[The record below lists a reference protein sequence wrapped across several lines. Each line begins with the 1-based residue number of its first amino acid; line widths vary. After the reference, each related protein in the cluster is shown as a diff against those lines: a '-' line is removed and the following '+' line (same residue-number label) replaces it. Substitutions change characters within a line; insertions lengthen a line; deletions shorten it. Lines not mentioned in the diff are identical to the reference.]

1 MAERTVNAR
10 QLEVL
15 KWIAEGCPD
24 DVMTGDTHKVTARA
38 LESRGLVKVSGSG
51 ASWKAQTTDAGR
63 YFVEH
68 GEYPAGHWSKGRAK
82 TSKVATASASGEP
95 RGPGP
100 GRVTALRPVDQ
111 MIADLITSGGTLT
124 VASPQDSY
132 WEGLAASAAQ
142 FHKVPAGK
150 ILKVER
156 GRDWTERVLRLEDQP
171 AWMRAELGTVPVS
184 DELRQPHPVVRA
196 LRDDRQRLRM
206 KGETRTRA
214 LRILDAIAK
223 ACQARAYPI
232 SAPTAGRGYGDPQG
246 YLTITIR
253 GQAHMLDLVEV
264 HDQVP
269 HQPTALELR
278 NKARNSWAYIPDH
291 DAVPSGRLRLTPLS
305 GWAVHQKAFADTKTI
320 RLEDRLPVVLQ
331 ELELRAAAQEERD
344 RRIAAERQERRRRWR
359 QFRDEAEVAVR
370 DAHRAGILRQQVEN
384 WQLASQ
390 VDAYLAAMVDRI
402 AVLDGD
408 EHAAATEWIAWAREY
423 QTRLDPLN
431 GPLAIPADPRFT
443 PDALA
448 PFMRGLPAYE
458 PD

>member
-1 MAERTVNAR
+1 MAERTVHAR

-15 KWIAEGCPD
+15 RWIAEGCPD

-38 LESRGLVKVSGSG
+38 LESRGLVRVSGSG
-51 ASWKAQTTDAGR
+51 ASWNARTTDAGR
-63 YFVEH
+63 HFVER
-68 GEYPAGHWSKGRAK
+68 GEYPAGHWSRGRAK
-82 TSKVATASASGEP
+82 KSKLATGSSP
-95 RGPGP
+95 DVVSSPGP

-111 MIADLITSGGTLT
+111 MIADVIAGGGTLT
-124 VASPQDSY
+124 VPSPRDGY

-142 FHKVPAGK
+142 FHKVPPGK
-150 ILKVER
+150 FLKVGR
-156 GRDWTERVLRLEDQP
+156 GQDSTERLLRLEDQS
-171 AWMRAELGTVPVS
+171 AWMSDELGAVRVA

-223 ACQARAYPI
+223 ACQARGYAI
-232 SAPTAGRGYGDPQG
+232 SAPTVQRGYRDPQG
-246 YLTITIR
+246 CLTITIR
-253 GQAHMLDLVEV
+253 GHAHTLDLVEL

-291 DAVPSGRLRLTPLS
+291 DTVPSGRLRLTPLS
-305 GWAVHQKAFADTKTI
+305 GWAVHQKTFADTKTI
-320 RLEDRLPVVLQ
+320 RLDDRLPVVIQ
-331 ELELRAAAQEERD
+331 ELELRAAAQDERD
-344 RRIAAERQERRRRWR
+344 RQIEVERQERRRRWR
-359 QFRDEAEVAVR
+359 QVRDEAEVAVR
-370 DAHRAGILRQQVEN
+370 EAHRASILRRQTED
-384 WQLASQ
+384 WKLASQ
-390 VDAYLAAMVDRI
+390 IDAYLAAMADRI

-408 EHAAATEWIAWAREY
+408 ELAAATEWIVWARAY
-423 QTRLDPLN
+423 QTRLDPLH
-431 GPLAIPADPRFT
+431 GPLAMPPDPRFT

-448 PFMRGLPAYE
+448 PFMRGLSAYE

>member
-1 MAERTVNAR
+1 MAERTVSAR

-15 KWIAEGCPD
+15 RWILKGCPKG
-24 DVMTGDTHKVTARA
+24 VMTDTTYKVTASA
-38 LESRGLVKVSGSG
+38 LRSRRLVVVSGKG
-51 ASWKAQTTDAGR
+51 TAWKAGATDAGI
-63 YFVEH
+63 YFIER
-68 GEYPAGHWSKGRAK
+68 GEYPPGHWSKRGVPIS
-82 TSKVATASASGEP
+82 TQSTGSPSGEE
-95 RGPGP
+95 RRSHP

-111 MIADLITSGGTLT
+111 MIADLIGADGPLT
-124 VASPQDSY
+124 VASPRGGY
-132 WEGLAASAAQ
+132 WEGLAASATQ
-142 FHKVPAGK
+142 YHKVPAGK
-150 ILKVER
+150 ILRVGHGANWR
-156 GRDWTERVLRLEDQP
+156 ERVLRLEDQP
-171 AWMRAELGTVPVS
+171 AWMRSELGTVPIA
-184 DELRQPHPVVRA
+184 DDLRQPHPVVRA

-253 GQAHMLDLVEV
+253 GQAHTLDLVEL

-291 DAVPSGRLRLTPLS
+291 DTVPSGRLRLTPLS

-344 RRIAAERQERRRRWR
+344 RQIEAERQERRRRWR
-359 QFRDEAEVAVR
+359 QVRDEAEVAVR
-370 DAHRAGILRQQVEN
+370 EAHRAGILRQQLEN

-390 VDAYLAAMVDRI
+390 VGAYLASMVDRI

-408 EHAAATEWIAWAREY
+408 EQAAATEWIAWAREY
-423 QTRLDPLN
+423 QIRLDPLN

>member
-15 KWIAEGCPD
+15 KWIAEGRPD
-24 DVMTGDTHKVTARA
+24 DVVTGDTHKVAARA
-38 LESRGLVKVSGSG
+38 LESRGLVKVSGNG

-68 GEYPAGHWSKGRAK
+68 GEYPAGHWSKARSK
-82 TSKVATASASGEP
+82 TSKVATASASDEP
-95 RGPGP
+95 RGPGL

-111 MIADLITSGGTLT
+111 MIADLIMSGGPMT
-124 VASPQDSY
+124 VASPQDRY

-156 GRDWTERVLRLEDQP
+156 GRDWRERVLRLEDQP

-196 LRDDRQRLRM
+196 LRDDRQRLHM

-223 ACQARAYPI
+223 TCEARAYPI
-232 SAPTAGRGYGDPQG
+232 SAPTAERGHGDPQG
-246 YLTITIR
+246 YMTITIR
-253 GQAHMLDLVEV
+253 GQAQTLDLVEL

-278 NKARNSWAYIPDH
+278 NKARNHWAYIPDH
-291 DAVPSGRLRLTPLS
+291 DTVPSARLRLTPLS
-305 GWAVHQKAFADTKTI
+305 GWAVNQKAFADTKTI

-331 ELELRAAAQEERD
+331 ELELRAAAREQRD
-344 RRIAAERQERRRRWR
+344 RQVEAERQERRRRWR
-359 QFRDEAEVAVR
+359 QVRDEAEVAVR
-370 DAHRAGILRQQVEN
+370 EAHLAGILQQQVEN
-384 WQLASQ
+384 WLLTSQ
-390 VDAYLAAMVDRI
+390 IDAYLASMVDRI
-402 AVLDGD
+402 NVLDGD
-408 EHAAATEWIAWAREY
+408 EQARATEWIAWARAY
-423 QTRLDPLN
+423 QRRLDPLN
-431 GPLAIPADPRFT
+431 GPLAMPPDPRFT